1 MTGNDGSHGAE
12 RSARPDGTPGAA
24 DPDVVALA
32 NRCRLAAPTP
42 PQWTRALRAQLPAAL
57 PRLLVEQAHLEKKAA
72 AAAVR
77 LLFRVPVDHR
87 AQRALSVL
95 AREELVHFERTLRL
109 LQDRSLSFE
118 VQLPQPYAE
127 ALKEIAAKVMPDRLV
142 DELLFGAVIEARSC
156 ERMSCV
162 ARALAGLDDE
172 AAAFYL
178 DLVEAERRHHSQYL
192 EAAATM
198 VVVDAA
204 CRRFAVI
211 AAHEAAV
218 LQRLPFEV
226 GLHSGVANLE
236 GVQIAAEG
244 AS

>member
-1 MTGNDGSHGAE
+1 MTSNEDRDGSE
-12 RSARPDGTPGAA
+12 RTARRPGEVRSE
-24 DPDVVALA
+24 DVDLGVLVS
-32 NRCRLAAPTP
+32 RCRLAEPTP
-42 PQWTRALRAQLPAAL
+42 PQWTEALRAQLPAAL

-77 LLFRVPVDHR
+77 MLFRIPVDHR

-109 LQDRSLSFE
+109 MQSRSVHFE

-127 ALKEIAAKVMPDRLV
+127 ALKEVAAKVMPDRLV
-142 DELLFGAVIEARSC
+142 DELLFGAIIEARSC
-156 ERMSCV
+156 ERMTCV
-162 ARALAGLDDE
+162 AQALDGIDEEVAG
-172 AAAFYL
+172 FYM
-178 DLVEAERRHHSQYL
+178 DLVEAEQRHHSQYL

-198 VVVDAA
+198 VGADTV